1 MIIDYLA
8 VLSDAQAVTASAAST
23 NVIDTL
29 AAGLA
34 RHPGVRFQFLVDTT
48 ADSSGDAATVTF
60 SIQDSADNSSF
71 ADIVASPARAQALLV
86 AGYVAF
92 EGELPYHR
100 RYVRG
105 YYTVGTENLTAGKF
119 DLRLLLNTGRT
130 MDKAI

>member
-34 RHPGVRFQFLVDTT
+34 RHPGVRFQFLVDT
-48 ADSSGDAATVTF
+48 AAASGGASEVAF
-60 SIQDSADNSSF
+60 AIEDSADNSTF
-71 ADIVASPARAQALLV
+71 AAIVSSAAIAKASLT
-86 AGYVAF
+86 AGAIPF

-105 YYTVGTENLTAGKF
+105 YYTVTTNNLTAGKF
-119 DLRLLLNTGRT
+119 DLRLLLDTGRT
-130 MDKAI
+130 INGAAI

>member
-34 RHPGVRFQFLVDTT
+34 RTPGVRFQFLVDT
-48 ADSSGDAATVTF
+48 AAAATGGASEVAF
-60 SIQDSADNSSF
+60 SIEDSADNSSF
-71 ADIVASPARAQALLV
+71 ATLVTSAAIGKATLV
-86 AGYVAF
+86 AGYVPF

-105 YYTVGTENLTAGKF
+105 YYTVTTNNLTSGKF
-119 DLRLLLNTGRT
+119 DLRLLLDTGRT
-130 MDKAI
+130 IDKAI

>member
-1 MIIDYLA
+1 MIIDYLT

-34 RHPGVRFQFLVDTT
+34 RHPGARFQFLVDTT
-48 ADSSGDAATVTF
+48 AAATGGASNVTF

-71 ADIVASPARAQALLV
+71 ATILSSVAIPKATLV

-105 YYTVGTENLTAGKF
+105 YYTVDTNDLTSGKF
-119 DLRLLLNTGRT
+119 DLRIVEATGRT

>member
-8 VLSDAQAVTASAAST
+8 TLSDAQTVTASAAST

-34 RHPGVRFQFLVDTT
+34 RTPGVRFQFLVNTT
-48 ADSSGDAATVTF
+48 AAATGGASNVTF
-60 SIQDSADNSSF
+60 AIQDSADNSSF
-71 ADIVASPARAQALLV
+71 ATIVTSAAIAKGTLV
-86 AGYVAF
+86 AGYIPF

-105 YYTVGTENLTAGKF
+105 YYTVDTNDLTSGKF
-119 DLRLLLNTGRT
+119 DLRLLLDTGRT
-130 MDKAI
+130 IDKAI